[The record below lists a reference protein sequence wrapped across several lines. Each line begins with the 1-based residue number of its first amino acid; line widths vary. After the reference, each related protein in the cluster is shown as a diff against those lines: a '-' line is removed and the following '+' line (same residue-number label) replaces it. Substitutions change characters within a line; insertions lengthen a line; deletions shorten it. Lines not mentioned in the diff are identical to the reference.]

1 MKLLSEQKT
10 MYPHMMNNLEADDI
24 AKPSR
29 LILARI
35 WRLVFA
41 FPVLA
46 MLMPIMISSVSAQS
60 VDSATLGDLQL
71 RIIAIENTLRD
82 VNSRVENDLF
92 ELKQNMET
100 GGDTNAVLERV
111 DQKLNDISNISNEIS
126 SLNLKIQNILQMASD
141 NEFRILQLEAR
152 IKTLMR
158 LSSTGALIPSD
169 QLADQLA
176 DELATNTDNLNA
188 ANAPDATATV
198 SETFT
203 ATGTDL
209 AANPGAD
216 SAALDGA
223 GNVLGADANVATG
236 SNTGWIISKSDL
248 DAGTTAVA
256 DPAPTNLT
264 VTEPEPKAPAILPVG
279 TEEEQYNF
287 AKDLLHNN
295 RLKEAELALIEF
307 SELHQESD
315 LSADVM
321 FWIGRVQFVQGE
333 HQKSLQTM
341 SDFLK
346 TWPEDPRKIEVL
358 MWIAESVSKTRPK
371 EDACNFFDK
380 LILTVENPPE
390 KLTNRLARLGEK
402 TECEA

>member
-10 MYPHMMNNLEADDI
+10 MYPYMMNHPQTVYTALLSH
-24 AKPSR
+24 P
-29 LILARI
+29 ILPRI
-35 WRLVFA
+35 WRFVFA
-41 FPVLA
+41 IPVLA
-46 MLMPIMISSVSAQS
+46 LLTPIMTSSVSAQS

-82 VNSRVENDLF
+82 VNARVENDLF
-92 ELKQNMET
+92 ELKQSMES
-100 GGDTNAVLERV
+100 GDNTNAVLERV

-126 SLNLKIQNILQMASD
+126 SLNLKIQNILQIASD

-158 LSSTGALIPSD
+158 LSSAGAIIPSD
-169 QLADQLA
+169 Q
-176 DELATNTDNLNA
+176 LATNTDNLDI
-188 ANAPDATATV
+188 ANAPDVAPTV
-198 SETFT
+198 SNSPTT
-203 ATGTDL
+203 AGTDL
-209 AANPGAD
+209 TATPDTNGTTLSGAD
-216 SAALDGA
+216 NALDAGA
-223 GNVLGADANVATG
+223 NANTSSDTA
-236 SNTGWIISKSDL
+236 WIISKSDL
-248 DAGTTAVA
+248 DAGTTAVS

-264 VTEPEPKAPAILPVG
+264 VTEPEPKVPAILPDG

-307 SELHQESD
+307 SELHEESE
-315 LSADVM
+315 LSADVK

-371 EDACNFFDK
+371 EDACNFFEK

>member
-1 MKLLSEQKT
+1 
-10 MYPHMMNNLEADDI
+10 MYPKMMKKTKIVLSALSFQPLWVR
-24 AKPSR
+24 K
-29 LILARI
+29 
-35 WRLVFA
+35 WRFISALPIVA
-41 FPVLA
+41 LL
-46 MLMPIMISSVSAQS
+46 MMPIMAYPVSAQT
-60 VDSATLGDLQL
+60 VDQATLGDLQL
-71 RIIAIENTLRD
+71 RIIAIENTLRN
-82 VNSRVENDLF
+82 VNAKVENDLF
-92 ELKQNMET
+92 ELKQTMASGEN
-100 GGDTNAVLERV
+100 TNAVLERV
-111 DQKLNDISNISNEIS
+111 DQKLNELSNISNEIS
-126 SLNLKIQNILQMASD
+126 SLNLKIQNILQIASD

-152 IKTLMR
+152 MKTLMR
-158 LSSTGALIPSD
+158 LSSTGAAITAGQLD
-169 QLADQLA
+169 QESESVTA
-176 DELATNTDNLNA
+176 NSA
-188 ANAPDATATV
+188 ANSQLDSSPTLSSDAVGNNLGESLDINT
-198 SETFT
+198 
-203 ATGTDL
+203 
-209 AANPGAD
+209 
-216 SAALDGA
+216 AALNSASNSLDA
-223 GNVLGADANVATG
+223 GE
-236 SNTGWIISKSDL
+236 NTGWVINKSDL

-256 DPAPTNLT
+256 NPAQTNLT
-264 VTEPEPKAPAILPVG
+264 VTEPEPRAPAILPVG

-307 SELHQESD
+307 AELHEESEFN
-315 LSADVM
+315 SDVM

-390 KLTNRLARLGEK
+390 KLTNRLARLEEK

>member
-1 MKLLSEQKT
+1 MMKKPMTFLSALAFR
-10 MYPHMMNNLEADDI
+10 PLEAR
-24 AKPSR
+24 KWR
-29 LILARI
+29 RI
-35 WRLVFA
+35 SA
-41 FPVLA
+41 
-46 MLMPIMISSVSAQS
+46 MPIVALLMMPIFTAPVSAQT
-60 VDSATLGDLQL
+60 VDQATLGDLQL

-82 VNSRVENDLF
+82 VNARVENDLF
-92 ELKQNMET
+92 ELKQTMAS
-100 GGDTNAVLERV
+100 GGNTNAVLERV
-111 DQKLNDISNISNEIS
+111 DQKLNDLSNISNEIS
-126 SLNLKIQNILQMASD
+126 SLNLKIQNILQIASD

-152 IKTLMR
+152 MKTLMR
-158 LSSTGALIPSD
+158 LSTNGAIISPEQSEQEGDNPTAGSTTKT
-169 QLADQLA
+169 QLSTLPTQTLDANGNGVGESLDA
-176 DELATNTDNLNA
+176 NT
-188 ANAPDATATV
+188 
-198 SETFT
+198 
-203 ATGTDL
+203 
-209 AANPGAD
+209 
-216 SAALDGA
+216 AAL
-223 GNVLGADANVATG
+223 NTANNSVEG
-236 SNTGWIISKSDL
+236 SENTGWVINKSDL

-256 DPAPTNLT
+256 NPAQTNLT
-264 VTEPEPKAPAILPVG
+264 VTEPEPRTPAILPVG

-307 SELHQESD
+307 SELHEDSE

-346 TWPEDPRKIEVL
+346 SWPEDPRKIEVL

-371 EDACNFFDK
+371 EDACNFFEK

>member
-1 MKLLSEQKT
+1 MMKKPMTFLSALAFR
-10 MYPHMMNNLEADDI
+10 PLEAR
-24 AKPSR
+24 KWR
-29 LILARI
+29 RI
-35 WRLVFA
+35 SA
-41 FPVLA
+41 
-46 MLMPIMISSVSAQS
+46 MPIVALLMMPIFTAPVSAQT
-60 VDSATLGDLQL
+60 VDQATLGDLQL

-82 VNSRVENDLF
+82 VNARVENDLF
-92 ELKQNMET
+92 ELKQTMAS
-100 GGDTNAVLERV
+100 GGNTNAVLERV
-111 DQKLNDISNISNEIS
+111 DQKLNDLSNISNEIS
-126 SLNLKIQNILQMASD
+126 SLNLKIQNILQIASD

-152 IKTLMR
+152 MKTLMR
-158 LSSTGALIPSD
+158 LSTNGAIISPEQSEQEGDNPTAGST
-169 QLADQLA
+169 
-176 DELATNTDNLNA
+176 TNTQLSTLPTQTLD
-188 ANAPDATATV
+188 ANGNGVVESLDANT
-198 SETFT
+198 
-203 ATGTDL
+203 
-209 AANPGAD
+209 
-216 SAALDGA
+216 AAL
-223 GNVLGADANVATG
+223 NTANNSVEG
-236 SNTGWIISKSDL
+236 SENTGWVINKSDL

-256 DPAPTNLT
+256 NPAQTNLT
-264 VTEPEPKAPAILPVG
+264 VTEPEPRTPAILPVG

-307 SELHQESD
+307 SELHEDSE

-346 TWPEDPRKIEVL
+346 SWPEDPRKIEVL

-371 EDACNFFDK
+371 EDACNFFEK

>member
-10 MYPHMMNNLEADDI
+10 MYPYMMNHPQTVYTALLSH
-24 AKPSR
+24 P
-29 LILARI
+29 ILARI
-35 WRLVFA
+35 WRFVFA
-41 FPVLA
+41 IPVLA
-46 MLMPIMISSVSAQS
+46 LLTPIMTTSVSAQS

-82 VNSRVENDLF
+82 VNARVENDLF
-92 ELKQNMET
+92 ELKQSMES
-100 GGDTNAVLERV
+100 GDNTNAVLERV

-126 SLNLKIQNILQMASD
+126 SLNLKIQNILQIASD

-158 LSSTGALIPSD
+158 LSSAGAIIPSD
-169 QLADQLA
+169 Q
-176 DELATNTDNLNA
+176 LATNTDNLDI
-188 ANAPDATATV
+188 ANAPDVAPTV
-198 SETFT
+198 SNSPTT
-203 ATGTDL
+203 AGTDL
-209 AANPGAD
+209 TATPDTNGTTLSGAD
-216 SAALDGA
+216 NALDAGA
-223 GNVLGADANVATG
+223 NANTSSDTA
-236 SNTGWIISKSDL
+236 WIISKSDL
-248 DAGTTAVA
+248 DAGTTAVS

-264 VTEPEPKAPAILPVG
+264 VTEPEPKVPAILPDG

-307 SELHQESD
+307 SELHEESE
-315 LSADVM
+315 LSADVK

-371 EDACNFFDK
+371 EDACNFFEK